1 MRRTLGAM
9 DTSSDNTTGNLGPV
23 RPMIDTQRME
33 AAGRAVRRWLDTLKA
48 RIVARRVPEPVDD
61 DIAWE
66 DGEPKDEAATPR
78 VM

>member
-1 MRRTLGAM
+1 MN
-9 DTSSDNTTGNLGPV
+9 TSGNLGPV
-23 RPMIDTQRME
+23 RPTIDTQRME

-48 RIVARRVPEPVDD
+48 RIVARRPPERRDD

-66 DGEPKDEAATPR
+66 DGEPEDQSGGPK

>member
-1 MRRTLGAM
+1 M
-9 DTSSDNTTGNLGPV
+9 DTSDNSRPV
-23 RPMIDTQRME
+23 RSSIDTQRME

-48 RIVARRVPEPVDD
+48 RIVARRPPERRDE

-66 DGEPKDEAATPR
+66 DGEPPDESGGPR

>member
-1 MRRTLGAM
+1 MRRTLVAM
-9 DTSSDNTTGNLGPV
+9 DTSSNSGPARTT
-23 RPMIDTQRME
+23 IDMQRME

-48 RIVARRVPEPVDD
+48 RIVARRTPEPLND

-66 DGEPKDEAATPR
+66 DGEPEEDSATPR

>member
-1 MRRTLGAM
+1 MN
-9 DTSSDNTTGNLGPV
+9 TSGNLGPV
-23 RPMIDTQRME
+23 RSTIDTQRME

-48 RIVARRVPEPVDD
+48 RIVARRPPERRDD

-66 DGEPKDEAATPR
+66 DGEPEDQSGGPK

>member
-1 MRRTLGAM
+1 MN
-9 DTSSDNTTGNLGPV
+9 TSGNLGPV
-23 RPMIDTQRME
+23 RSTIDTQRME

-48 RIVARRVPEPVDD
+48 RIMARRQPDAADE

-66 DGEPKDEAATPR
+66 DGEPEDQSGGPK

>member
-1 MRRTLGAM
+1 MN
-9 DTSSDNTTGNLGPV
+9 TSGSSGPV
-23 RPMIDTQRME
+23 RSTIDMQRME

-48 RIVARRVPEPVDD
+48 RIVARRPPERRDD

-66 DGEPKDEAATPR
+66 DGEPEDESGGPR